1 MKIITPPKNHFYI
14 TITDYYLRICNGN
27 ECAAALLR
35 LYEHRHAQIITDAQ
49 NSGGKITNIAE
60 LQQESSGAFLV
71 KCLLGIYSINTVN
84 KANKLLK
91 SLDFIRL
98 FSNFSDGAKLP
109 NTVIFMPANVQAAV
123 DLGVSNLSKGSAK
136 ISKGLRTIEQ
146 GGCADLRIELVLE
159 QSIEK
164 ERESENKMPT
174 LQDVLKYADETKQDA
189 EKAHLFYTVQTANNW
204 LHNGK
209 PINNW
214 QSFFDGYKKRV
225 FNGSVRTET
234 PAKPNIPSI
243 PKGEYF

>member
-1 MKIITPPKNHFYI
+1 
-14 TITDYYLRICNGN
+14 
-27 ECAAALLR
+27 
-35 LYEHRHAQIITDAQ
+35 
-49 NSGGKITNIAE
+49 
-60 LQQESSGAFLV
+60 
-71 KCLLGIYSINTVN
+71 
-84 KANKLLK
+84 
-91 SLDFIRL
+91 
-98 FSNFSDGAKLP
+98 
-109 NTVIFMPANVQAAV
+109 MPANVQAAV

-164 ERESENKMPT
+164 ERESETFFNNKMPT
-174 LQDVLKYADETKQDA
+174 LQDVLKYAAETKQDA
-189 EKAHLFYTVQTANNW
+189 EKAHLFYTAQTANNW